1 MAGAAED
8 IDRPFKQR
16 GPERIL
22 HADVRAAC
30 IDIGSNTTRL
40 LVAEPDP
47 ARPGGLVEVAAH
59 RAFVR
64 LTADE
69 RHRGVPDDK
78 VQAIAEAVAE
88 QALTARTHRIEAL
101 RVVATAA
108 LRDAPG
114 RDALLDRLT
123 EAAGVPVEV
132 LSSEEEA
139 HLAFAGATAALAGT
153 TGTVLVVDVGGGSTE
168 LAAGTPGAAVRW
180 WASLPIGSGVLAD
193 AHFASDPPTAEEL
206 AAARADARAAVAA
219 CGCPPADVAWA
230 VGGSATSLRRLCGAE
245 LTAASIDRAL
255 ARLVG
260 RPAFEA
266 ALDLDLHVERVRLL
280 PAGLVLLA
288 EIARAARC
296 ALQVGGGG
304 LREGVVLDLLARV
317 G

>member
-1 MAGAAED
+1 MQT
-8 IDRPFKQR
+8 FKQR
-16 GPERIL
+16 RRARIPL
-22 HADVRAAC
+22 PDVRAAC

-40 LVAEPDP
+40 LVAELDPD
-47 ARPGGLVEVAAH
+47 RPGALVEVAAH

-64 LTADE
+64 LTAEE
-69 RHRGVPDDK
+69 RRRGVPDDK
-78 VQAIAEAVAE
+78 VRAIAEAVAE
-88 QALTARTHRIEAL
+88 QALAARTHRIEAL

-114 RDALLDRLT
+114 RDALIDRLT

-132 LSSEEEA
+132 LSGEEEA
-139 HLAFAGATAALAGT
+139 HLAFAGATAALALNG
-153 TGTVLVVDVGGGSTE
+153 GTVVVVDVGGGSTE
-168 LAAGTPGAAVRW
+168 LAAGTPGGDVRW

-193 AHFASDPPTAEEL
+193 AHLHDDPPAPEQL
-206 AAARADARAAVAA
+206 AAARAAARDAIAAA
-219 CGCPPADVAWA
+219 GCPRADVAWA
-230 VGGSATSLRRLCGAE
+230 VGGSATSLRRLCGPE
-245 LTAASIDRAL
+245 LSEASIDRAL
-255 ARLVG
+255 ARLAG

-288 EIARAARC
+288 EIARAAQC

-317 G
+317 GYT